1 MLHGAT
7 WRPLEGRTFRTNLL
21 GHRRTASSACVT
33 VTFSLL
39 FAAAARSSVFTYSL
53 DHVHGHRSN
62 NKHLLAGYHLRPI
75 HLMSGILQCY
85 PTLCRES
92 IGGTEP
98 FRSVEL
104 KKKRRIN
111 GAGASKGGSANVRRL
126 GRVKR
131 CIECTSSSFPSILS
145 FSNIPAKD
153 LVLVNFGKI

>member
-1 MLHGAT
+1 M
-7 WRPLEGRTFRTNLL
+7 
-21 GHRRTASSACVT
+21 
-33 VTFSLL
+33 
-39 FAAAARSSVFTYSL
+39 AAARSSVFTYTL
-53 DHVHGHRSN
+53 DHVHEHRSN

-111 GAGASKGGSANVRRL
+111 GADASKEGSTNMCRL
-126 GRVKR
+126 GLVKKS
-131 CIECTSSSFPSILS
+131 IECTSSSFRSILP

-153 LVLVNFGKI
+153 LAFVNFGKISNFVHR